1 MSNLEKSDKNNKI
14 EKQVF
19 DIQETAEKA
28 DFMMSN
34 INQNTGNETFLRK
47 LFPDAKTRALAQ
59 AELAMIKNDSE
70 YKLRA
75 LKLLRN
81 TQLEWSQKTIDH
93 SLAKFSLELSKNL
106 KVYSQK
112 IQRDFSASMNEAFD
126 EFLEAIEIR
135 KTKVQQLQLNDPSLA
150 KLVEEQIDKDI
161 TIFTSQLGTLKEQF
175 RQEIEYLCE
184 NLWK

>member
-1 MSNLEKSDKNNKI
+1 MSNLERFNNKV
-14 EKQVF
+14 EMQVF

-28 DFMMSN
+28 DLMMSN

-81 TQLEWSQKTIDH
+81 TQLEWSQKTIES
-93 SLAKFSLELSKNL
+93 SLSEFTLELSENL
-106 KVYSQK
+106 KIYSQK
-112 IQRDFSASMNEAFD
+112 MQNHFLSTMDQAFD
-126 EFLEAIEIR
+126 EFLEGIQIR
-135 KTKVQQLQLNDPSLA
+135 KKKLQQLKLNDPSLA
-150 KLVEEQIDKDI
+150 KLVQEQIDKDI
-161 TIFTSQLGTLKEQF
+161 TIFSSQLNTLKEQF
-175 RQEIEYLCE
+175 CQEIKYHCE